1 VPLRPL
7 LAKLFNLCIILIVIS
22 LSGCK
27 ILLTTCKS
35 FLATS
40 VGLNSGIALSFNFC
54 DLISAAFMFGFGFGK
69 GLLASSV
76 GFNSGIALS
85 FNFCDLIFAAFMFGF
100 GFGKGLLAS
109 SVGLNS
115 GVAFAFQSGNNITTL
130 GVFGLSGS

>member
-76 GFNSGIALS
+76 G
-85 FNFCDLIFAAFMFGF
+85 
-100 GFGKGLLAS
+100 
-109 SVGLNS
+109 LNS